1 MTFRSMILG
10 AAVVATSAAFMA
22 CGGRTTTPD
31 AGCVGIACGIGGGG
45 GVSGGGAG
53 GGGGTTGG
61 GGGSTGGGG
70 GSVGGGGGTTG
81 GGGGSTGGGGGSTT
95 IPETIQAAKGSTYPA
110 EVNLKGVVVTAI
122 SFAGRSN
129 ASTDCGTTGSK
140 GVNASF
146 WVADPNNPQQGVWV
160 EKFRCDRDVDYF
172 PQVGDVLDIKGM
184 IGFESGFEDRVGFR
198 VMVKS
203 EFDYIPSKP
212 SGFVCEL
219 TSTPACRPLEITKTS
234 TMSPLPVVDVPSTFG
249 GSGAI
254 KAEPT
259 YSGARIKIAGPLTV
273 SDANP
278 IEMKRISGLANDTQY
293 YGYKLSNGV
302 LVNDFRT
309 FGRSDGGGAS
319 LEDGGVSLCDIRG
332 VVNDGGT
339 VTFPNGIIGVWD
351 SYTHAA
357 CADGGT
363 STSCFKNRGV
373 VPGTPDANYTN
384 VLYPTD
390 CADLLQ

>member
-10 AAVVATSAAFMA
+10 AAVVASSSALMA
-22 CGGRTTTPD
+22 CGGRTPTPD
-31 AGCVGIACGIGGGG
+31 AGCVGIACGIGGGTGFG
-45 GVSGGGAG
+45 GGTATGGGGGATGG

-61 GGGSTGGGG
+61 GGGTT
-70 GSVGGGGGTTG
+70 GGGGGTTG
-81 GGGGSTGGGGGSTT
+81 GGGGSTGGGGGSTG
-95 IPETIQAAKGSTYPA
+95 IPETIQAAKGSTFPA

-122 SFAGRSN
+122 SFAGRS
-129 ASTDCGTTGSK
+129 ASTGADCAGTTSK

-146 WVADPNNPQQGVWV
+146 WVADPNSPQTGVWV
-160 EKFRCDRDVDYF
+160 EKFRCDREVDYF

-184 IGFESGFEDRVGFR
+184 MGFESGFEDRVGFR

-203 EFDYIPSKP
+203 EFDYISNRP
-212 SGFVCEL
+212 SGYTCEL

-234 TMSPLPVVDVPSTFG
+234 TMSPLPVVDVANTFG
-249 GSGAI
+249 GGGAI

-259 YSGARIKIAGPLTV
+259 YAGARIKIAGPLTLSNPSPAALKRV
-273 SDANP
+273 SL
-278 IEMKRISGLANDTQY
+278 LANDDRY
-293 YGYKLSNGV
+293 YGYELSNGV
-302 LVNDFRT
+302 LVNNFRT
-309 FGRSDGGGAS
+309 FAGVN
-319 LEDGGVSLCDIRG
+319 LEDGGVSNCDVRAM
-332 VVNDGGT
+332 VLDGGT
-339 VTFPNGIIGVWD
+339 VTFPNGIVGVWD

-363 STSCFKNRGV
+363 ASNCFKNRGT

-390 CADLLQ
+390 CADHLP